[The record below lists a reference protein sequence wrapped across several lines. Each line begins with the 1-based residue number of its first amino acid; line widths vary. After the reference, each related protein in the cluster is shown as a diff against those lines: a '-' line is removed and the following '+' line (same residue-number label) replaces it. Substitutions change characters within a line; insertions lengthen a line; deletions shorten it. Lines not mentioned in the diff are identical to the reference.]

1 MPSGGR
7 RPGAG
12 RKPTYSPTAL
22 KARKRSRDIIDR
34 ASLEGITPL
43 EVQLRTMRML
53 WERAHRTPEP
63 DLEIA
68 QQACAVATTVAPYIH
83 PRLASVTAKIE
94 TVANLSDPAFELRVT
109 EVLDLLSSASDD
121 GDDGDELTALPAPV
135 LTGRG
140 PNEHPPD

>member
-12 RKPTYSPTAL
+12 RKQTYSPTAL
-22 KARKRSRDIIDR
+22 KARKRARDIIDR

-63 DLEIA
+63 DLDIA
-68 QQACAVATTVAPYIH
+68 QQACAIATGVAPYIH
-83 PRLASVTAKIE
+83 PRLSSVIAKLE
-94 TVANLSDPAFELRVT
+94 TVSTMSDPAFELRVT
-109 EVLDLLSSASDD
+109 EVLNLLNSPSDE
-121 GDDGDELTALPAPV
+121 GDDGDEIPALPAP
-135 LTGRG
+135 LLNGSG
-140 PNEHPPD
+140 AE

>member
-1 MPSGGR
+1 MPSGGK

-12 RKPTYSPTAL
+12 RKPIYSPTAAR
-22 KARKRSRDIIDR
+22 ARKRARDIIDR

-63 DLEIA
+63 DLDVA
-68 QQACAVATTVAPYIH
+68 QQACAIAAAVAVYVH
-83 PRLASVTAKIE
+83 PRLASVAARIE

-121 GDDGDELTALPAPV
+121 GDDDDDLPALPAPV
-135 LTGRG
+135 LNGSG
-140 PNEHPPD
+140 GQ